1 MEKQIQK
8 IRKRMILIVVS
19 LVALG
24 IWQHQFIWE
33 GIRYNLFV
41 NAAIFL
47 TIIGS
52 VVLAFVQMGKLR
64 NEITAFEALQETWRD
79 IRQSEDMNVQDP
91 FWRHYRCMT
100 PGIVF
105 RRPRILGHVYDLVTE
120 ELIRTRS
127 FSISIETM
135 QTLLNKIDVK
145 LAEQRSVLS
154 YLAGL
159 LVFMGLIGTFMGLL
173 KMVGSISGILVS
185 LQSAGG
191 DADGFGKL
199 LTDLQAPL
207 GGMATGF
214 ASSLFGLFG
223 SLVVGLLG
231 KLSYQAAST
240 LKVEFESW
248 LAAVAQIEN
257 GGKSGTEAPSA
268 RTLDGKALGAL
279 TETMHDFGKTMR
291 GLDQS
296 VGLLA
301 RSGDRQ
307 ERQAQVLERIADQI
321 ARMIDLQAETLQELQ
336 RLNGLTAVTA
346 SLASRV
352 DTVGR
357 EIGEEGRK
365 TRASIEAVA
374 SRVADTQE
382 AGLHSLAAG
391 QAQLSA
397 AITSSMARIAEGQ
410 SLSAR
415 EADADR
421 LGGVIDK
428 SLSPTL
434 REIVGG
440 LAALTDGT
448 QQATQRS
455 RLADQKFEQL
465 LSQLASRLDGLSAP
479 NDTSGLEEALATGL
493 TEISRSLET
502 VFSSFSRAIK
512 DEDRAPPQPEAFDET
527 EFLREVPK
535 AGAEPVIATDGF
547 RAALAKHATSD
558 RGA

>member
-24 IWQHQFIWE
+24 VWQHQFIWE
-33 GIRYNLFV
+33 GIKYNLFV

-64 NEITAFEALQETWRD
+64 NEITAFEALQEVWRD

-135 QTLLNKIDVK
+135 QTLINKIDVK
-145 LAEQRSVLS
+145 LAEQKSVLA

-199 LTDLQAPL
+199 LADLQAPL

-231 KLSYQAAST
+231 KMTYQAAST

-257 GGKSGTEAPSA
+257 GGKAGGDVSGVRS
-268 RTLDGKALGAL
+268 LDGKALGAL
-279 TETMHDFGKTMR
+279 TETMTEFGKTMR

-307 ERQAQVLERIADQI
+307 ERQAQVLERIADQM
-321 ARMIDLQAETLQELQ
+321 ARMIDLQAETLQEVQ

-346 SLASRV
+346 SLAGRV
-352 DTVGR
+352 ETVGK
-357 EIGEEGRK
+357 ELGEEGRK
-365 TRASIEAVA
+365 TRAAIDAVGTRL
-374 SRVADTQE
+374 SDTQE
-382 AGLHSLAAG
+382 AGLQSLVAS

-397 AITSSMARIAEGQ
+397 TITSSMGRIAEGQ

-421 LGGVIDK
+421 LGGVIEK

-434 REIVGG
+434 REIVAG

-465 LSQLASRLDGLSAP
+465 LGQLTARLDNLATP
-479 NDTSGLEEALATGL
+479 NDTTRLEEALAGGL

-502 VFSSFSRAIK
+502 VFSSFSRSIK
-512 DEDRAPPQPEAFDET
+512 AEDRPPPVETFDEA

-535 AGAEPVIATDGF
+535 VGAEPVIATDGF

-558 RGA
+558 RSA